1 MQYCLFKPFFFP
13 QVAVNLSNIKFGM
26 IDKDITLA
34 STPTGDFYLSEAQYS
49 AIKEL
54 VFAKSWQMIGDEND
68 YAENGYLYP
77 VDFMKGCL
85 DEPLLMSIDANGD
98 AKLVSNVCTHRGFI
112 LITEKTKSSIIR
124 CRYHGR
130 CFQPDGKFSSMP
142 EFEEAQNFPTRMDDL
157 SMVHLQKFGGLYFAS
172 LFPEM
177 DLSQLLSGITNRIPW
192 FPWDKLK
199 LKKDLSKD
207 YSINANWALYC
218 DNYLEGFHIPFVHKS
233 LNKVIDYGSY
243 ETHLFDYS
251 NLQLGI
257 AKEGEL
263 IFDLPQNSPDFGKK
277 VAAYYYWVF
286 PNMMFNFYP
295 WGLSLNII
303 RPQGKDKTI
312 VSFITYVF
320 DENKY
325 NTGAGSDLNTVEMED
340 EEVVESVHRG
350 LHSRLYFRGR
360 YSPKM
365 EKGVHHFH
373 SLLMQ
378 FLQK

>member
-1 MQYCLFKPFFFP
+1 
-13 QVAVNLSNIKFGM
+13 M
-26 IDKDITLA
+26 IDKDIKLA
-34 STPTGDFYLSEAQYS
+34 STPSRDFYLSENQYA
-49 AIKEL
+49 AIKENI
-54 VFAKSWQMIGDEND
+54 FAKSWQIIGDEND
-68 YAENGYLYP
+68 FSDHGYLYP
-77 VDFMKGCL
+77 LEYMKGCL
-85 DEPLLMSIDANGD
+85 DEPLLMSIDAKGE
-98 AKLVSNVCTHRGFI
+98 AILVSNVCTHRGFI
-112 LITEKTKSSIIR
+112 LIKEKTKSAMIR

-130 CFQPDGKFSSMP
+130 CFHPDGKFLSMP
-142 EFEEAQNFPTRMDDL
+142 EFEDAQNFPTRMDDL
-157 SMVHLQKFGGLYFAS
+157 SKVHLQKFGGIYFAS
-172 LFPEM
+172 LFPKM
-177 DLSQLLSGITNRIPW
+177 DLPQLLSGITNRIPW
-192 FPWDKLK
+192 FPWEKLK
-199 LKKDLSKD
+199 LKKDLSID
-207 YSINANWALYC
+207 YTINANWALYC

-263 IFDLPQNSPDFGKK
+263 IFDLPQDSPDFGKK

-340 EEVVESVHRG
+340 EEVVESVHKG

-365 EKGVHHFH
+365 EKGVYHFH
-373 SLLMQ
+373 SLLQ
-378 FLQK
+378 KFLNT

>member
-1 MQYCLFKPFFFP
+1 
-13 QVAVNLSNIKFGM
+13 
-26 IDKDITLA
+26 
-34 STPTGDFYLSEAQYS
+34 
-49 AIKEL
+49 
-54 VFAKSWQMIGDEND
+54 
-68 YAENGYLYP
+68 
-77 VDFMKGCL
+77 
-85 DEPLLMSIDANGD
+85 
-98 AKLVSNVCTHRGFI
+98 
-112 LITEKTKSSIIR
+112 
-124 CRYHGR
+124 
-130 CFQPDGKFSSMP
+130 
-142 EFEEAQNFPTRMDDL
+142 
-157 SMVHLQKFGGLYFAS
+157 
-172 LFPEM
+172 
-177 DLSQLLSGITNRIPW
+177 
-192 FPWDKLK
+192 
-199 LKKDLSKD
+199 
-207 YSINANWALYC
+207 
-218 DNYLEGFHIPFVHKS
+218 
-233 LNKVIDYGSY
+233 
-243 ETHLFDYS
+243 
-251 NLQLGI
+251 
-257 AKEGEL
+257 
-263 IFDLPQNSPDFGKK
+263 
-277 VAAYYYWVF
+277 AAYYYWVF

>member
-1 MQYCLFKPFFFP
+1 
-13 QVAVNLSNIKFGM
+13 M
-26 IDKDITLA
+26 IDKDITQA
-34 STPTGDFYLSEAQYS
+34 STPSGDFYLNEAQYA
-49 AIKEL
+49 AIKEKI
-54 VFAKSWQMIGDEND
+54 FAKSWQFIGDEND
-68 YAENGYLYP
+68 FREFGYLYP
-77 VDFMKGCL
+77 IDFMAGCL
-85 DEPLLMSIDANGD
+85 DEPLLLSIDKTGNPI
-98 AKLVSNVCTHRGFI
+98 LMSNVCTHRGFI
-112 LITEKTKSSIIR
+112 LINEKTKSSIIR

-130 CFQPDGKFSSMP
+130 CFHPDGKFNSMP

-157 SMVHLQKFGGLYFAS
+157 SIVHLQKWGGLYFAS

-177 DLSQLLSGITNRIPW
+177 DLQHLLSGITNRIPW
-192 FPWDKLK
+192 FPWNELK
-199 LKKDLSKD
+199 LKRELSKD
-207 YSINANWALYC
+207 YTINANWALYC

-233 LNKVIDYGSY
+233 LNKVIDYGNY
-243 ETHLFDYS
+243 ETYLFDYS

-263 IFDLPQNSPDFGKK
+263 IFDLPSNSPDFGKK

-320 DENKY
+320 DEKKY
-325 NTGAGSDLNTVEMED
+325 NTGAGSNLNTVEMED

-350 LHSRLYFRGR
+350 LQSRLYFRGR

-365 EKGVHHFH
+365 ERGVHHFH
-373 SLLMQ
+373 RLMME
-378 FLQK
+378 FLGK